1 MSSTAEPRLITV
13 AIHTYDHAVA
23 LKALLEGEGVKAVLQ
38 NVNLSAPVVSSG
50 VRVRILEGDL
60 PKALRIIENRDIF
73 LPVPGDGEKR
83 QEGHFILVPVD
94 FTEHSIKAVDIAFGI
109 GARHHGRIVLLNAFL
124 DPDIAIPSQL
134 SDTLSYEDVADA
146 ELRRELDIEARHT
159 MELFARRLRERIKS
173 SELPAVK
180 FTTEVL
186 EGLPEEVITEYAKE
200 NVPSL
205 IVMGTRESDKK
216 GRELVGSVTAE
227 VLDSCRFPIIT
238 IPESASFRDLSD
250 LHHAVLFCNLDQDD
264 ILTMD
269 ALYGL
274 FADRSLCVTLISIPD
289 RKGGGR
295 LRRKAQSVEPLLEY
309 CREHYPRFEYHA
321 ATMSPGN
328 LVEDF
333 EALGR
338 DRHIDFIVVSNKKKN
353 MFARL
358 FNPSLAHRL
367 LFHADIPMMA
377 IPV

>member
-1 MSSTAEPRLITV
+1 MAEDRLITV

-38 NVNLSAPVVSSG
+38 NVNLSTPVVSPG
-50 VRVRILEGDL
+50 VRVRILESDL

-73 LPVPGDGEKR
+73 LPLAREREKR
-83 QEGHFILVPVD
+83 REEGNLILVPVD
-94 FTEHSIKAVDIAFGI
+94 FTDHSLKAVDIAFGI
-109 GARHHGRIVLLNAFL
+109 AERHRSAIALINAFL
-124 DPDIAIPSQL
+124 DPNLAMPSQL
-134 SDTLSYEDVADA
+134 SDTLSYEEVADV
-146 ELRRELDIEARHT
+146 ELQRELDNEARHT
-159 MELFARRLRERIKS
+159 MDVYARRLKERIKS
-173 SELPAVK
+173 GELPAVK

-186 EGLPEEVITEYAKE
+186 EGLPEEVIAEYAKE
-200 NVPSL
+200 HGPSL

-238 IPESASFRDLSD
+238 IPESASFGEFTDVK
-250 LHHAVLFCNLDQDD
+250 HVVLFCNLDQDD
-264 ILTMD
+264 ILAMD
-269 ALYGL
+269 ALYRL
-274 FADRSLCVTLISIPD
+274 FNDEHLCVTLLGIPD
-289 RKGGGR
+289 KKGMI
-295 LRRKAQSVEPLLEY
+295 RRKASSVEPLVEY
-309 CREHYPRFEYHA
+309 CREHYPRFEYHS

-328 LVEDF
+328 VVDDF

-338 DRHIDFIVVSNKKKN
+338 SRHIDFIVVPNKKKN
-353 MFARL
+353 MFARI

>member
-1 MSSTAEPRLITV
+1 MAEDRLITV

-23 LKALLEGEGVKAVLQ
+23 LKTLLESEGVKAVLQ

-50 VRVRILEGDL
+50 VRVRILESDL

-73 LPVPGDGEKR
+73 LPMPGEGEKR
-83 QEGHFILVPVD
+83 QDGHFILVPVD
-94 FTEHSIKAVDIAFGI
+94 FTDHSLNAVDIAFGI
-109 GARHHGRIVLLNAFL
+109 AARHHSRIVLINAFL
-124 DPDIAIPSQL
+124 DADIAIPSQL

-146 ELRRELDIEARHT
+146 ELRQELDSEARRT
-159 MELFARRLRERIKS
+159 MKLFARRLMERIKS
-173 SELPAVK
+173 AELPAVK
-180 FTTEVL
+180 FSTEVL

-200 NVPSL
+200 KNPSL

-238 IPESASFRDLSD
+238 IPESASFRKLSD

-264 ILTMD
+264 ILAMD
-269 ALYGL
+269 ALYRL
-274 FADRSLCVTLISIPD
+274 FPDEHIYVTLLSIPD
-289 RKGGGR
+289 KKGMI
-295 LRRKAQSVEPLLEY
+295 RRKASSVEPLLEY
-309 CREHYPRFEYHA
+309 CREHYPRFDYQKV
-321 ATMSPGN
+321 TMSPGN
-328 LVEDF
+328 IVDDF
-333 EALGR
+333 EALGQK
-338 DRHIDFIVVSNKKKN
+338 RHIDFIIVPNKKKN

-367 LFHADIPMMA
+367 LFHSDIPMMA

>member
-1 MSSTAEPRLITV
+1 MAEDRLITV
-13 AIHTYDHAVA
+13 AIHTYDHAIA
-23 LKALLEGEGVKAVLQ
+23 LKTLLEGEGVKAVLQ

-50 VRVRILEGDL
+50 VRVRILESDL

-73 LPVPGDGEKR
+73 LPMPGEGEKR
-83 QEGHFILVPVD
+83 QDGHFILVPVD
-94 FTEHSIKAVDIAFGI
+94 FTDHSLNAVDIAFGI
-109 GARHHGRIVLLNAFL
+109 AARHHSRIVLVNAFL

-134 SDTLSYEDVADA
+134 SDTLCYEDVADA
-146 ELRRELDIEARHT
+146 ELRRELDSEARRT

-173 SELPAVK
+173 AELPAVK

-200 NVPSL
+200 KNPSL

-238 IPESASFRDLSD
+238 IPESASFGKLSD
-250 LHHAVLFCNLDQDD
+250 LHHTVLFCNLDQND
-264 ILTMD
+264 ILAMD
-269 ALYGL
+269 ALYSL
-274 FADRSLCVTLISIPD
+274 FADEHLYVTLLSIPD
-289 RKGGGR
+289 KKGMI
-295 LRRKAQSVEPLLEY
+295 RRKASSVEPLLEY
-309 CREHYPRFEYHA
+309 CREHYPRFEYQKV
-321 ATMSPGN
+321 TMSPGN
-328 LVEDF
+328 IVDDF
-333 EALGR
+333 EALGQK
-338 DRHIDFIVVSNKKKN
+338 RHIDFIIVPNKKKN

-367 LFHADIPMMA
+367 LFHSDIPMMA